1 MTSFITKKESK
12 ASAVLDPPF
21 YIFLKYSKSIPFYLR
36 PVEIEEFFIQN
47 LIWVWKVDKTEKL
60 E

>member
-1 MTSFITKKESK
+1 MISFITKKESE

-21 YIFLKYSKSIPFYLR
+21 QIFLKYSKSIPFYLK

-47 LIWVWKVDKTEKL
+47 LIWV
-60 E
+60 